1 MRTTHRAAA
10 ILLLAFALAGCAQ
23 PAGSSST
30 AGAGHAGDSAGLG
43 AIDASTP
50 PPAAP
55 GGGGSGPAGAPPA
68 PSYPSDAGVYSRAA
82 VTAWLAGDNAR
93 LDQLRDPANM
103 LFHSIGLG
111 DYDRHYTFQ
120 WCQGAAGSSYCMF
133 YNAVGDELR
142 LHLLNPRLGGPHAII
157 DGEFHPLTFP
167 PDMQAYAQ
175 ECLDGWKAGNTTR
188 VGYLTTADAL
198 AHLNAI
204 ATGHRSDDWTF
215 QDAQGAAGSSYLT
228 WRNGS
233 GDRIVF
239 RFHNP
244 GVVPGE
250 GPQHR
255 IVDVLWNP

>member
-23 PAGSSST
+23 TAGSSST
-30 AGAGHAGDSAGLG
+30 AGAGHAGGSAGLG

-55 GGGGSGPAGAPPA
+55 GGGSGPDAPPA
-68 PSYPSDAGVYSRAA
+68 PSYPSDAGEYSRAA
-82 VTAWLAGDNAR
+82 VSAWLAGDNGR

-103 LFHSIGLG
+103 LFHSVGLG

-142 LHLLNPRLGGPHAII
+142 LHLSNPRLGGRHAIV

-175 ECLDGWKAGNTTR
+175 ECLDGWKAGNTAR
-188 VGYLTTADAL
+188 VGFLTTADAL